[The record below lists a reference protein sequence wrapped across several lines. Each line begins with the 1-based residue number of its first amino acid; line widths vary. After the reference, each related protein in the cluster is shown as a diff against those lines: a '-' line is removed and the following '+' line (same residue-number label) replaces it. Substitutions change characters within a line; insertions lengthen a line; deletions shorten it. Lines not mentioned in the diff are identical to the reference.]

1 MLQRI
6 QLKVWISKKAND
18 DLRNLI
24 MRKYEQ
30 YERGLLS
37 YEVEQAIKSWVALH
51 TKAQKSL
58 DQRKKSNPTPRVII
72 AFAEVRDYLLRKY
85 YDELTPGQQIPRV
98 FLEEAIMAT
107 RGSDPRTIRKWFRIF
122 ERMGL
127 VKCVTSASWKIM

>member
-1 MLQRI
+1 
-6 QLKVWISKKAND
+6 
-18 DLRNLI
+18 

-30 YERGLLS
+30 YEKGLLS
-37 YEVEQAIKSWVALH
+37 YEVEQALRYWLALH

-58 DQRKKSNPTPRVII
+58 GRPKKPNPTPRVII
-72 AFAEVRDYLLRKY
+72 AFAEVRDYLLHKY

-107 RGSDPRTIRKWFRIF
+107 RGSDPRTIRKWLRTF

-127 VKCVTSASWKIM
+127 VKCVTPASWKVM

>member
-1 MLQRI
+1 MLQRV

-24 MRKYEQ
+24 MHKYEQ
-30 YERGLLS
+30 YEKGLLS

-58 DQRKKSNPTPRVII
+58 DQRKKANPPPRVII

-85 YDELTPGQQIPRV
+85 YAELTPGQQIPRV
-98 FLEEAIMAT
+98 FLEEAIMTT
-107 RGSDPRTIRKWFRIF
+107 RGSDPRTIHKWLRVF

-127 VKCVTSASWKIM
+127 IKCVTSASWKIM